1 MVRMG
6 SCRGEDNGGC
16 LHEAQTTPRRLPPPP
31 GLQTLNTSDALA
43 AIREK
48 ISTGEFST
56 HVAYLA
62 DFISSSE
69 RGIIK

>member
-1 MVRMG
+1 MG
-6 SCRGEDNGGC
+6 DACMR
-16 LHEAQTTPRRLPPPP
+16 AQTTPRHLPLPP

-62 DFISSSE
+62 DFITSSE

>member
-1 MVRMG
+1 MG
-6 SCRGEDNGGC
+6 DACMR
-16 LHEAQTTPRRLPPPP
+16 AQTTPRRLPPPP

-62 DFISSSE
+62 DFITSSE